1 MVAEI
6 LNPYGYATVI
16 YLHILLTFY
25 LNNILLLFYLFLIV
39 FRGRSYIFVSAQIQ
53 TAFVEN

>member
-6 LNPYGYATVI
+6 LNPSGYATVI

-39 FRGRSYIFVSAQIQ
+39 FRGRNYIFVLAQRQ

>member
-1 MVAEI
+1 MQPQYTYI
-6 LNPYGYATVI
+6 FFLPFI
-16 YLHILLTFY
+16 Y
-25 LNNILLLFYLFLIV
+25 LNNILLLFYLLFIV